1 MFYRRSSAAAIA
13 HHLRGIEY
21 ELSRIG
27 RMTGRQTSARV
38 STLRGQLTE
47 IVTPILNEIAALLR
61 NSPQIAHE
69 ATRLGNQAMTAGAR
83 LGNQALARMPRH
95 PPRGPL
101 VILAVALG
109 CGILIAFSGH
119 HRQQS

>member
-1 MFYRRSSAAAIA
+1 MFYRHSSVGAIA

-21 ELSRIG
+21 ELNRMG
-27 RMTGRQTSARV
+27 RMAGRQTSARV
-38 STLRGQLTE
+38 STLRDQLAE
-47 IVTPILNEIAALLR
+47 IVTPILNEVSSLLR
-61 NSPQIAHE
+61 SSPEIARE

-101 VILAVALG
+101 VILALALG
-109 CGILIAFSGH
+109 CGILIALSGR
-119 HRQQS
+119 HRSQS